1 MKAGVFRLAGQLLDV
16 GETRTAFGRALLK
29 ERYRALQ
36 KQIPLLYLVALANFA
51 GLTVASGA
59 PLAEA
64 THPANFLVL
73 FVVARLAYWLR
84 TQKRVLA
91 PEQIIVE
98 LRNTFVLA
106 GFLSLA
112 FGYWSISLILHAS
125 PAQQDLVI
133 LFASLAALGCA
144 YGLASFPIA
153 ARLPLLLFA
162 MPLAFVLTASPRLAH
177 MAVGLSLGL
186 VIFLILRLLNLQNA
200 SFTELIRSRSRIE
213 LERERAH
220 RAEQAALKEKARVN
234 QVADTDPL
242 TGVANR
248 RALLAALARRVADSS
263 GPRFALAVIDL
274 DGFKPINDT
283 FGHASGDAVLI
294 EVAARLER
302 EVPGA
307 LVARI
312 GGDEFAILRTE
323 EDEKAA
329 LSLADKIC
337 LALGRP
343 YRIDGREYRISASC
357 GVSLL
362 EPGSSTAAMAL
373 ARSDAALYSAKQK
386 GRGGRALFTSDLDAA
401 NRRRMAIERTL
412 REPTVLDQ
420 FSLVFQPIF
429 DLESGAIRAFEA
441 LARWD
446 HPTLGRIAPSEFI
459 PITEQINVIE
469 QITEATLARAAA
481 EACHWPETVLLS
493 FNLSAVQLH
502 SAASARRLLRIAARQ
517 GLAPSR
523 LQIEVTETALLADF
537 DTARLNLDRLRK
549 AGVRIALDDF
559 GAGFASISYLREME
573 FDSIKLDG
581 SLVTEAP
588 RSTSALRLL
597 RGVIDLTASLGVACV
612 AEHIETDEQLSLL
625 RKLGC
630 RDGQGY
636 ILSEPAGAEAARALA
651 ESRAAKSPSAIA
663 HYRSRTAA

>member
-1 MKAGVFRLAGQLLDV
+1 
-16 GETRTAFGRALLK
+16 
-29 ERYRALQ
+29 
-36 KQIPLLYLVALANFA
+36 
-51 GLTVASGA
+51 
-59 PLAEA
+59 
-64 THPANFLVL
+64 
-73 FVVARLAYWLR
+73 
-84 TQKRVLA
+84 
-91 PEQIIVE
+91 
-98 LRNTFVLA
+98 
-106 GFLSLA
+106 
-112 FGYWSISLILHAS
+112 
-125 PAQQDLVI
+125 
-133 LFASLAALGCA
+133 
-144 YGLASFPIA
+144 
-153 ARLPLLLFA
+153 
-162 MPLAFVLTASPRLAH
+162 
-177 MAVGLSLGL
+177 
-186 VIFLILRLLNLQNA
+186 
-200 SFTELIRSRSRIE
+200 
-213 LERERAH
+213 
-220 RAEQAALKEKARVN
+220 
-234 QVADTDPL
+234 
-242 TGVANR
+242 
-248 RALLAALARRVADSS
+248 
-263 GPRFALAVIDL
+263 
-274 DGFKPINDT
+274 
-283 FGHASGDAVLI
+283 
-294 EVAARLER
+294 
-302 EVPGA
+302 
-307 LVARI
+307 
-312 GGDEFAILRTE
+312 
-323 EDEKAA
+323 
-329 LSLADKIC
+329 
-337 LALGRP
+337 
-343 YRIDGREYRISASC
+343 
-357 GVSLL
+357 
-362 EPGSSTAAMAL
+362 
-373 ARSDAALYSAKQK
+373 
-386 GRGGRALFTSDLDAA
+386 
-401 NRRRMAIERTL
+401 MAIERTL